1 MMRILIADDEE
12 ECRNLLRD
20 MFVDEPDIELT
31 MTKDG
36 AEAWWLLTEPE
47 RRFDL
52 GIFDLR
58 MPNVDGLKLI
68 ERIRSASHVRQ
79 MPIILCTAT
88 SDRDTV
94 GRAARLAINH
104 YVVKPYK
111 TDGMREK
118 VQAFKPRKSKAVERS
133 FG

>member
-1 MMRILIADDEE
+1 MRILIADDEA

-20 MFVDEPDIELT
+20 MFIDEPNIELT
-31 MTKDG
+31 MAHDG
-36 AEAWWLLTEPE
+36 AEAWWLLTEPN

-68 ERIRSASHVRQ
+68 ERIRTASHARH
-79 MPIILCTAT
+79 MPVILCTGT

-111 TDGMREK
+111 PEAMREK
-118 VQAFKPRKSKAVERS
+118 IQAFKPRQGKFV
-133 FG
+133 G